1 MAKEKYPVTPAIREL
16 RKNKVSYEPHVYDYV
31 EKGGVLL
38 TPQRCLG
45 GQTLT
50 TLSRR

>member
-16 RKNKVSYEPHVYDYV
+16 RKKNKVSYEPHVYDYV

-45 GQTLT
+45 QTLT